1 MSRQERENMVNF
13 IQKMKDLDTNRLSI
27 MTDDEIEHI
36 YNTVYYHHE
45 EIVE

>member
-1 MSRQERENMVNF
+1 MCRQERENMINF
-13 IQKMKDLDTNRLSI
+13 ITKIKEFDTNNLII
-27 MTDDEIEHI
+27 MTDEEVEHI